1 MPLHYCMLKLNVKIE
16 EKYKL
21 TYIES
26 YFYYIQMAEVGY
38 HCYAPD
44 WLGYGFSERPQPVYD
59 FSYTGI

>member
-1 MPLHYCMLKLNVKIE
+1 MLKPCPNIE
-16 EKYKL
+16 EKYVLKC
-21 TYIES
+21 IEPN
-26 YFYYIQMAEVGY
+26 FLCTQMAEAGY